1 MNRLHI
7 PAIVFLLAANSVD
20 LLGVEQE
27 AATDQ
32 NSRSEEITEPAEHKA
47 LDSNRQKPAGSS
59 TNFTPAEK
67 ITVDSAVS
75 FPVDI

>member
-1 MNRLHI
+1 MRI

-20 LLGVEQE
+20 ALGLEQE
-27 AATDQ
+27 AAADQ
-32 NSRSEEITEPAEHKA
+32 NSRPEEKTEPIKHKA
-47 LDSNRQKPAGSS
+47 LDNNRQKPARPS
-59 TNFTPAEK
+59 TTFTPAEK